1 MFTSTSKRYD
11 DGLQASYNISE
22 QLILPA
28 ISEVLITVLY
38 KSAKEILLS
47 NNTIQ
52 RRIDKMSDE
61 L

>member
-38 KSAKEILLS
+38 KPANDILKRNS
-47 NNTIQ
+47 F
-52 RRIDKMSDE
+52 E
-61 L
+61 